1 MTYSEVDIVEL
12 IKKIVFDVTKIE
24 IISSEE
30 NLLSTKLDI
39 NPVDFL
45 YIFDELE
52 KRLNIPVVEIFVNS
66 DYSVLKVNILGK
78 KLYEMCQRD
87 SCTM

>member
-66 DYSVLKVNILGK
+66 VLKVNILGK

>member
-66 DYSVLKVNILGK
+66 D
-78 KLYEMCQRD
+78 
-87 SCTM
+87 